1 MITCPFCEKTHNQFY
16 LVDVK
21 STINING
28 KDIAFDYIN
37 TYLDLNKAIT
47 EAKVLTE
54 NDDVLSVSVHRWTIN
69 NDGTQE
75 HAEDDCI
82 NGIFRSCIPY
92 SYTNKNHR
100 EMEE

>member
-75 HAEDDCI
+75 HAEDKD
-82 NGIFRSCIPY
+82 NIPY
-92 SYTNKNHR
+92 SYINKNHR
-100 EMEE
+100 EFKEE